1 MFRKLKSE
9 NGASLSFALLLF
21 LVCAVVGSV
30 ILTSGTAASGRLSRL
45 RDMDARYYSVNSAAY
60 LIRDLMDG
68 QIVNGFHEVD
78 KDGKIVGDVEVSMD
92 GEENLFG
99 TMMKEATEDLIRN
112 QGTSNPWHT
121 LTLSGQS
128 GGVDF
133 GQLNTI
139 AKVEFDPLNRSV
151 TFYVSNASEDN
162 RYTVKLNVDI
172 DFYQRQEIV
181 TKTITVDDE
190 EKEIEQYFIYTT
202 ATWKGGEI
210 QLAGNK

>member
-151 TFYVSNASEDN
+151 TFYVSNSSEDN

>member
-78 KDGKIVGDVEVSMD
+78 KDGKIVGDVEVRMD

-181 TKTITVDDE
+181 TKTITVDGE

-202 ATWKGGEI
+202 TTWKGGEI
-210 QLAGNK
+210 QLAENK

>member
-68 QIVNGFHEVD
+68 KIVNGFHEVD

-181 TKTITVDDE
+181 TKTITVDDK

-210 QLAGNK
+210 QLAENK